1 MDFIVSKEKKTFE
14 DNYMIAECYNILGYR
29 NKAYPYIDLC
39 MKKFNILE
47 DKEDKIKV
55 YLLYSSI
62 CIGINRMDKALDS
75 IDRSIKLDNKR
86 ANLYMVKADILK
98 LLKRDRESYNFYNI
112 ALKKYDEGL
121 PINCD
126 IEYVYLGVA
135 TVCSSLNKL
144 DEIITNLD
152 NFIEIIGG
160 NEFILDIQYE
170 LSSGMIIDGL
180 RFSMD
185 MILDVYHMYI
195 ATYMDFKKYNYARKY
210 LEYALTILP
219 TDMENKFLEGRVIQ
233 AEIMEKESSEL
244 RKKYEQI
251 INSNL
256 TNYIVNV
263 DSVSNLFSGGSINMG
278 DMNFNADVKAGVIN
292 NGSNSIVNYY
302 NSEEDEKNNI
312 DNFVNLINK
321 QMDNLQLN
329 MEEKIELQEQISK
342 LEESNSSNNS
352 NGKSKE
358 ILKSIRN
365 MFEGITGSII
375 ATEILKYVGQ
385 ILIK

>member
-1 MDFIVSKEKKTFE
+1 
-14 DNYMIAECYNILGYR
+14 
-29 NKAYPYIDLC
+29 
-39 MKKFNILE
+39 
-47 DKEDKIKV
+47 
-55 YLLYSSI
+55 
-62 CIGINRMDKALDS
+62 
-75 IDRSIKLDNKR
+75 
-86 ANLYMVKADILK
+86 MVKADILK
-98 LLKRDRESYNFYNI
+98 LLKRDRESYNFYNM

-126 IEYVYLGVA
+126 IEYVYLGLA

-195 ATYMDFKKYNYARKY
+195 ATYLDFKKYNYARKY
-210 LEYALTILP
+210 LEYALTILT

-278 DMNFNADVKAGVIN
+278 DMNFNAEVKAGVIN

-365 MFEGITGSII
+365 IFEGITGSII